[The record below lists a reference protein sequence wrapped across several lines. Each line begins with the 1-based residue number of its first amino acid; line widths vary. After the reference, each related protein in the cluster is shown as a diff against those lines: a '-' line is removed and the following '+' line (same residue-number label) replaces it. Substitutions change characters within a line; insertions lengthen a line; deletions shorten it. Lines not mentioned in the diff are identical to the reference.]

1 MEFVPNNES
10 FTSMTTRNFVWG
22 LIGIVFGLVIN
33 NLSKHFVDFFKIES
47 KNIKILIQ
55 LLFCSIALSYV
66 HTHINNEFGW
76 TWQNV
81 TPGLFFVSFFFGVQY
96 LAFTT
101 IQDVYVN

>member
-66 HTHINNEFGW
+66 HTHINI
-76 TWQNV
+76 
-81 TPGLFFVSFFFGVQY
+81 FVSRF
-96 LAFTT
+96 
-101 IQDVYVN
+101 ISVYACMSNMSLLYNWSPSVFSVHTNLHT